1 MRHLH
6 SLLIALFAL
15 LCFSANAQELKVIN
29 FEEIL
34 GSIEARTQETMNRT
48 GNRACALI
56 KVQLVAEGA
65 KFDGFRLCED
75 SIGNPGEYLVYL
87 QPGAKSLTVH
97 TPGYNV
103 IEITFKNYNP
113 EIEKVESNTVYRLVL
128 KPDHIAPPTT
138 QQVQIEVSPSNA
150 SVILNKEPLRLID
163 GKASK
168 TLPFGTYGYSVSA
181 DGYETEEGQISNYDP
196 EKPTIVNITLKKKIP
211 SGPSTGSNGPTPP
224 KQKTNDYKYEASS
237 FYIEA
242 KFQAGMM
249 MGVGASVGAYISN
262 FNIEGTFLLG
272 LAESE
277 EIAWINKKQ
286 TTNSG
291 YTYTYKPMF
300 YGIKLGYGITCSKSF
315 RITPQVGV
323 GVSSITGSQVKA
335 GSGTDPDATS
345 CYAVPASVGARF
357 EYYFT
362 EKFGLSASPEF
373 GFAVMKS
380 DTYTKLSDLSSKV
393 KGFGSGFNAR
403 VGIFVSF

>member
-15 LCFSANAQELKVIN
+15 LGFSANAQELKVIN

-196 EKPTIVNITLKKKIP
+196 EKPASDFDYLKCIALFMN
-211 SGPSTGSNGPTPP
+211 SNY
-224 KQKTNDYKYEASS
+224 DEAELALTEWKNKLKEHNRVLDDR
-237 FYIEA
+237 Y
-242 KFQAGMM
+242 
-249 MGVGASVGAYISN
+249 YY
-262 FNIEGTFLLG
+262 LL
-272 LAESE
+272 
-277 EIAWINKKQ
+277 AWINKKQ

-323 GVSSITGSQVKA
+323 GVSSISGSQVKA

>member
-15 LCFSANAQELKVIN
+15 LGFSANAQELKVIN

-181 DGYETEEGQISNYDP
+181 DSYETEEGQISNYDP

-211 SGPSTGSNGPTPP
+211 SGPSTGSNGPTQP
-224 KQKTNDYKYEASS
+224 KQKINDYKYEASS

-242 KFQAGMM
+242 KLQAGMM
-249 MGVGASVGAYISN
+249 MGVGASVGAYIRN

-315 RITPQVGV
+315 RITPQVGM
-323 GVSSITGSQVKA
+323 GVSSISGSQVKA
-335 GSGTDPDATS
+335 GNGTDPDATS

-362 EKFGLSASPEF
+362 EKFGISASPEF